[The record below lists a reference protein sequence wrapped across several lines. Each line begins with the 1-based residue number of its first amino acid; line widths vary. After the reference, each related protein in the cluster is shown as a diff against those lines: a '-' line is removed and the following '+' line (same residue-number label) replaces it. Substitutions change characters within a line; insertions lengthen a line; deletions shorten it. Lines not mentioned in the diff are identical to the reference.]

1 MNGSEEQQAKDQS
14 PEPRRSAKLP
24 GSSLDLLEKYRWDAE
39 YLSAGHYLAAKR
51 YYRYTI
57 RLGVITIAASS
68 ITSTSVFAS
77 LATNPSIAWKIA
89 TGILAAAGATFA
101 ALQTFLKFSER
112 SDRHKLYGARFIEIR
127 DRADTLLIQ
136 LANVPDRNPVTL
148 LGDATAVADLLAKTA
163 AEAPDLL
170 DRDYDAARATFH
182 TVSIRKSCGRLEHLR
197 RSAPG
202 CRVRHH
208 STSE

>member
-1 MNGSEEQQAKDQS
+1 MNGSEEQQATDLG

-24 GSSLDLLEKYRWDAE
+24 GSSLDLLEKYRWDAQF
-39 YLSAGHYLAAKR
+39 LSAGHYLAAER
-51 YYRYTI
+51 YYRYNT

-101 ALQTFLKFSER
+101 SLQTFLKFSER
-112 SDRHKLYGARFIEIR
+112 SDRHKLYGARFIEVR

-136 LANVPDRNPVTL
+136 LANAPDRNLVTL
-148 LGDATAVADLLAKTA
+148 LSDATAVAGLVTKTV
-163 AEAPDLL
+163 AEAPDLPN
-170 DRDYDAARATFH
+170 RDYDTAKETFNPRH
-182 TVSIRKSCGRLEHLR
+182 TAPTRTITGRHSRWR
-197 RSAPG
+197 RSH
-202 CRVRHH
+202 R
-208 STSE
+208 